1 MAKKARA
8 EAVAFF
14 VFRSMADRP
23 HPLPTVDVV
32 IEIGDRIVLI
42 RRRNPPH
49 GWALPGGFI
58 DAGERVGDAAR
69 REAREETALEVE
81 LTDVLGVYSD
91 PTRDPRGPT
100 ISTVFIGRATGVP
113 QAGDDAAGV
122 ALFGADDLP
131 APLAFDHAQILAD
144 YFRFRRTGV
153 RPANY

>member
-1 MAKKARA
+1 
-8 EAVAFF
+8 
-14 VFRSMADRP
+14 MADRP

-58 DAGERVGDAAR
+58 DAGERVGNAAR

-144 YFRFRRTGV
+144 YFRYRRTGV